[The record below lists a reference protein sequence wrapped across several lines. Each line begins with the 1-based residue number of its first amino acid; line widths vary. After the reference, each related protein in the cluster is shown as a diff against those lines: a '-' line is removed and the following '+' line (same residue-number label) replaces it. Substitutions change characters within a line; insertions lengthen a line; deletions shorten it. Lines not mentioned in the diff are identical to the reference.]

1 MTITQPSSTAHR
13 LGLIPKKPILLEE
26 TPETLAQQLKVHHF
40 PSFRSDQILNWIYK
54 KYVQLPQDMSNL
66 PSALVGWLDEHFILN
81 PLQLVRIQSAND
93 ITQKYLFRLQDGAL
107 IETVFIRY
115 PQQGVGLEASRKTIC
130 VSSQV
135 GCAYGCKFCAS
146 GLDGWKRHLS
156 AAEIIAQILYICHE
170 EQKTHPGGIPF
181 DNIVFMGMG
190 EPLANYKAVLKAIQA
205 LNASWGLHFGGRRI
219 TISTSGLAPEIIKL
233 ADEPVSFRL
242 AISLHGATNAVRSQI
257 MPVNKKYPLE
267 VLIPAIQAF
276 AEKRGRMIT
285 LEYILIHEVNDLLSE
300 AHELVKIAKKLHAHV
315 NLIPYNT
322 VEGLPWKRPNIM
334 RQKAFH
340 DVLKQAG
347 VSATIRKEK
356 GHDIAAAC
364 GQLRMQVLQ
373 QENKAA
379 G

>member
-1 MTITQPSSTAHR
+1 MTIAQPSPTVHR
-13 LGLIPKKPILLEE
+13 LGLIHKKPILLEE
-26 TPETLAQQLKVHHF
+26 TPETLAALLTTDHF
-40 PSFRSDQILNWIYK
+40 PAFRTDQIFNWIYK
-54 KYVQLPQDMSNL
+54 KFIQKPADMANL
-66 PSALVGWLDEHFILN
+66 PSGLISWLDERFMLN
-81 PLQLVRIQSAND
+81 PLQLVRIQAAND
-93 ITQKYLFRLQDGAL
+93 ITQKYLFKLQDGAL

-115 PQQGVGLEASRKTIC
+115 PQQGVGAEASRKTIC

-170 EQKTHPGGIPF
+170 EQKTNPGCTPF

-205 LNASWGLHFGGRRI
+205 LNAPWGLHFGGRRI
-219 TISTSGLAPEIIKL
+219 TISTSGLAPEIIQL

-267 VLIPAIQAF
+267 ILIPAIQAF
-276 AEKRGRMIT
+276 SQKRGRMIT
-285 LEYILIHEVNDLLSE
+285 LEYILIQEVNDLLSE
-300 AHELVKIAKKLHAHV
+300 AQELVKIAKKLHAHV

-364 GQLRMQVLQ
+364 GQLRMQVLR
-373 QENKAA
+373 EATTA
-379 G
+379 